1 MAIHE
6 TKTGDYVIVGDA
18 IYQVSCNGELVKIP
32 KDFIGPLGGIKTT
45 LENLK
50 PGDMFYILGGISG
63 NTCSNPNKVN
73 VALSSPNSL
82 LYHIEPL
89 LKSTL
94 VEHIIHSKLLL
105 DM

>member
-6 TKTGDYVIVGDA
+6 TKTGDYIIVGDG
-18 IYQVSCNGELVKIP
+18 IYQVSNNGELVKIP
-32 KDFIGPLGGIKTT
+32 KDYIGPLGGIKTT

-50 PGDMFYILGGISG
+50 PGDMFCILGGISG
-63 NTCSNPNKVN
+63 NPCSNPNKVN

-94 VEHIIHSKLLL
+94 VEHIIHSKLVL